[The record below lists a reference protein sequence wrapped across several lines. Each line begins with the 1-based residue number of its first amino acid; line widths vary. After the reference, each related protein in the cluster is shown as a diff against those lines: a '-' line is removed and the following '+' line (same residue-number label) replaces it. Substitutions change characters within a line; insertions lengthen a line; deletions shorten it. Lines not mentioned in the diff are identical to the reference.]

1 MSFTQQP
8 QTPYESHNIQL
19 IQQPATH
26 QQPASDDDD
35 ISSEEIRP
43 SPISSHLDRHLQ
55 MLQIVLKDH
64 NYCVPSNY
72 NVQQL
77 LAAQAKV
84 AAATA
89 TATAAASAALADIA
103 PATLAQ
109 QPQPSH
115 QLQQVMASTKNVHTM
130 PPVGLHQMEPAAVPA
145 SMFNSTTTHL
155 TSGNGIR
162 NDRSYQFNV

>member
-19 IQQPATH
+19 IQQQ

-35 ISSEEIRP
+35 IISEEIRP

-84 AAATA
+84 AA

-109 QPQPSH
+109 QPQQSH

-145 SMFNSTTTHL
+145 SMFNSTTTHV
-155 TSGNGIR
+155 TSGNEIR